1 MSNEIRH
8 NGPASPKSNNYGFS
22 DMSSSKDEIDIF
34 ELFTIIFRSKLKII
48 LVTLIFL
55 ISGLVVSYILPQKW
69 TSTSII
75 VPAGEEQLQV
85 LDKITI
91 NLAVLDINLG
101 ITSNYLLS
109 TFKQN
114 FDSQDLREQYLI
126 NTDYFKQMMKDSPED
141 AIERRAVIENIV
153 NNSIGSINPIKDKSG
168 NDNEYRYYKL
178 SYSASTAVDA
188 RDLLQGYINFV
199 NSTVNA
205 DVNLK
210 IQRAVDLAKGMATD
224 KYSLDLLRA
233 KNSHEVKIE
242 RLKYASSI
250 ADVAGI
256 KKPVY
261 SSGSQISD
269 DPDFPITM
277 GADALNRKLE
287 IEKSITDLT
296 TVNADLLNRKLYL
309 DKLNALEIPKVD
321 VVPFKYLQQPTEP
334 TKRDAPKRGL
344 IMVLFA
350 LAGLVG
356 SVGFVLVGHF
366 VSERERQEEEML
378 KLANTK
384 E

>member
-1 MSNEIRH
+1 MRNSYSIEQIATDKR
-8 NGPASPKSNNYGFS
+8 
-22 DMSSSKDEIDIF
+22 DIDLMDIF
-34 ELFTIIFRSKLKII
+34 NTLNQSRRTIFYVVTIFI
-48 LVTLIFL
+48 
-55 ISGLVVSYILPQKW
+55 ISGFLVSYILPQKW

-101 ITSNYLLS
+101 ITSDYLLS

-126 NTDYFKQMMKDSPED
+126 NTDYFKKMMKDSPED
-141 AIERRAVIENIV
+141 AMERRAVIENIV

-287 IEKSITDLT
+287 IEKSITDLA